1 MKQNTKP
8 KPESGINL
16 QLKSIRNH
24 NYITKARV
32 DRSYVKLYSE
42 VERRYYICQLKAYQL
57 EEEDFETYEEQ
68 CILPLRRKLSRF
80 RSAVD
85 EWEELG
91 LLDKEQF
98 REAVYLWRRLQRY
111 VQVP

>member
-8 KPESGINL
+8 KLESGINL

-32 DRSYVKLYSE
+32 DRSYAK
-42 VERRYYICQLKAYQL
+42 VETRYYICLLKADQL
-57 EEEDFETYEEQ
+57 EEGNFETYEEQ
-68 CILPLRRKLSRF
+68 CVIPLRRKLSRF

-85 EWEELG
+85 EWQELG
-91 LLDKEQF
+91 LLDKDQF

-111 VQVP
+111 V

>member
-42 VERRYYICQLKAYQL
+42 VERRYYICHLKAYQL
-57 EEEDFETYEEQ
+57 EEEDFEA
-68 CILPLRRKLSRF
+68 LR
-80 RSAVD
+80 
-85 EWEELG
+85 G
-91 LLDKEQF
+91 T
-98 REAVYLWRRLQRY
+98 VYFAFKTKTQ
-111 VQVP
+111 

>member
-1 MKQNTKP
+1 MKQSTKP
-8 KPESGINL
+8 KLESGVNL

-32 DRSYVKLYSE
+32 DRSYVKLYNE
-42 VERRYYICQLKAYQL
+42 VERRQYICLLKANRL
-57 EEEDFETYEEQ
+57 EEEDFEVYKEQ
-68 CILPLRRKLSRF
+68 CIIPLRQKLSRF

-85 EWEELG
+85 EWQELG
-91 LLDKEQF
+91 LLDKDQF

-111 VQVP
+111 VQGP